1 MCLFD
6 CLNDMG
12 YPVGAARHIREALSP
27 GGTLLVVEPA
37 AADRPESNHHELGR
51 LFYAASAMICT
62 PASLHQEAGL
72 GLGNQVG
79 SARLG
84 ELLSQAGFRSVRVAT
99 SSPVNLV
106 IEARP

>member
-1 MCLFD
+1 M
-6 CLNDMG
+6 
-12 YPVGAARHIREALSP
+12 GAARHIRDALSP

-51 LFYAASAMICT
+51 LFYAASAMIFT
-62 PASLHQEAGL
+62 PASLHQAASL
-72 GLGNQVG
+72 GLGKVG
-79 SARLG
+79 PARLG
-84 ELLSQAGFRSVRVAT
+84 ELLGQAGFRSVRVAT